1 MNDEVAALN
10 VMSPPP
16 RLLDMA
22 WSAHDHNFVSA
33 TRSVASFIS
42 CLMLV
47 SSFIFQ
53 PGTWGHQVTPL
64 GYIVSISTNLEKIE
78 NEDLFVY
85 VTQYA

>member
-47 SSFIFQ
+47 SSFIFKS
-53 PGTWGHQVTPL
+53 GTWGHQVESID
-64 GYIVSISTNLEKIE
+64 YILSIITN
-78 NEDLFVY
+78 
-85 VTQYA
+85 